1 MSVGYAYI
9 VTVYIRT
16 TTRKYRGKT
25 YTNYLLVE
33 SLHTPKGPRQK
44 VICSLGDLKPRPK
57 EEWLK
62 LARKVEAKLAG
73 QEPLFDEPDQEAQA
87 IVRKVEQKG
96 ARKEV
101 EEKRAAKRKRAEED
115 GHKKSTDDL
124 LAVHTDE
131 VTTERH
137 REAGSVHVGTQFWK
151 RLGLDDI
158 LADLGLTARARAL
171 TCLMTINR
179 LVHPS
184 SELATP
190 DWVRRTALDDLMG
203 IDFELLAEDS
213 LYRNLDRLHPR
224 RAAIESALFEREQT
238 LFNLDR
244 TVFCCDLT
252 STYFEGRAL
261 GNSKGKRG
269 YSRDKR
275 PDCKQVV
282 VGLVVNRDG
291 FPIAHEVFE
300 GNTRDRETL
309 GKMLDLMDKRVG
321 LKPGQTVVVDRGM
334 SYDDNLEEI
343 TGRKLHYIV
352 ASRQSERDVWLADFE
367 DTEGFEQ
374 VIRQPSPRNPF
385 QKKSQVQVKMRR
397 RGEETLVLCLSSERK
412 EKDRAIREK
421 QEGRL
426 LADVAKLEKR
436 VRGGGLVKPVKIGE
450 AIGRLKERYP
460 RVARYYTIECDPET
474 KQLTCKMDRAK
485 RSTTEKLDGS
495 YILKSDRDDLSA
507 DQAWRFYMLLT
518 RAENAFRSM
527 KSPLLMRPIHH
538 QRQERVETHIFLS
551 VLAYHLLVA
560 IEKTLLDQ
568 EVHTSWATVRETLR
582 THQVCTVVLPAGGG
596 SVLRI
601 RRASTPEPQ
610 HVELYELLRVP
621 TKIMTPRKT
630 WSDGETPYSD
640 AKNA

>member
-1 MSVGYAYI
+1 M
-9 VTVYIRT
+9 YIRT
-16 TTRKYRGKT
+16 TTRKYKGKT

-33 SLHTPKGPRQK
+33 SVHTPKGPRQK
-44 VICSLGDLKPRPK
+44 VISSLGDLKPRPK

-62 LARKVEAKLAG
+62 LARKVEAKLSG
-73 QEPLFDEPDQEAQA
+73 QEPLFDEPDQEAEA
-87 IVRKVEQKG
+87 IVRKVKEGKVAKG
-96 ARKEV
+96 
-101 EEKRAAKRKRAEED
+101 KRAKED
-115 GHKKSTDDL
+115 RHRNSRSDL
-124 LAVHTDE
+124 VAVHTDE

-137 REAGSVHVGTQFWK
+137 REAGSVHVAYQFWK

-158 LADLGLTARARAL
+158 LSEVGLTARALAL
-171 TCLMTINR
+171 TCVMTMNR

-190 DWVRRTALDDLMG
+190 DWIRSTALDDLMG
-203 IDFELLAEDS
+203 IDFELLGEDS

-244 TVFCCDLT
+244 TVFLYDLT
-252 STYFEGRAL
+252 STYFEGGAARNPKA
-261 GNSKGKRG
+261 KRG

-275 PDCKQVV
+275 PDCKQVI

-300 GNTRDRETL
+300 GNVQDRKTL
-309 GKMLDLMDKRVG
+309 GKMLDLIEKRVG
-321 LKPGQTVVVDRGM
+321 LKPGETVVVDRGM
-334 SYDDNLEEI
+334 AYEDNLKEI
-343 TGRKLHYIV
+343 TDRKLHYIV
-352 ASRQSERDVWLADFE
+352 ASRQPERDVWLADFE
-367 DTEGFEQ
+367 DTEGFED
-374 VIRQPSPRNPF
+374 VIREPSPRNPL
-385 QKKSQVQVKMRR
+385 QKKSHIQVKMRR
-397 RGEETLVLCLSSERK
+397 RDEETLVLCLSSERK

-421 QEGRL
+421 QEERF
-426 LADVAKLEKR
+426 LADVAKLQKR

-460 RVARYYTIECDPET
+460 RVARYYAFEYGPET
-474 KQLTCKMDRAK
+474 KKLACDLDQEK
-485 RSTTEKLDGS
+485 RSKAERLDGS
-495 YILKSDRDDLSA
+495 YILRSDRDDLSA
-507 DQAWRFYMLLT
+507 DEIWRFYMLLT

-538 QRQERVETHIFLS
+538 HREDRVETHIFLS

-568 EVHTSWATVRETLR
+568 GVHTSWATVRETLR
-582 THQVCTVVLPAGGG
+582 THQVCTVVLPANDG

-601 RRASTPEPQ
+601 RRDSTPEPQ
-610 HVELYELLRVP
+610 HVEVYERLGVP
-621 TKIMTPRKT
+621 TRIMTPRKT
-630 WSDGETPYSD
+630 WTD
-640 AKNA
+640 AEGTG

>member
-1 MSVGYAYI
+1 M
-9 VTVYIRT
+9 YIR
-16 TTRKYRGKT
+16 KT
-25 YTNYLLVE
+25 SRTYKSRTYANYLLVE

-62 LARKVEAKLAG
+62 LARKVEAKLSG
-73 QEPLFDEPDQEAQA
+73 QEVLFGEPDQEAEA
-87 IVRKVEQKG
+87 IVRRV
-96 ARKEV
+96 KE
-101 EEKRAAKRKRAEED
+101 KKAAKGKREEGAED
-115 GHKKSTDDL
+115 RHSNRAGDL
-124 LAVHTDE
+124 VAVHTEE

-137 REAGSVHVGTQFWK
+137 REAGSVHVGYQFWK

-158 LADLGLTARARAL
+158 LSEVGLPARARAL
-171 TCLMTINR
+171 TCVMTMNR

-184 SELATP
+184 SELAMP
-190 DWVRRTALDDLMG
+190 DWIRSTALDDLMG
-203 IDFELLAEDS
+203 IDFEFLGEDS

-224 RAAIESALFEREQT
+224 RAVIESALLAREQT
-238 LFNLDR
+238 LFNLDS
-244 TVFCCDLT
+244 TVFLYDLT
-252 STYFEGRAL
+252 STYFEGEAV
-261 GNSKGKRG
+261 GNPKGRRG

-275 PDCKQVV
+275 PDCKQVI

-291 FPIAHEVFE
+291 FPMAHEVFE
-300 GNTRDRETL
+300 GNTQDRNTL
-309 GKMLDLMDKRVG
+309 GTMLDLMDKRVG

-334 SYDDNLEEI
+334 AYDDNLKEI
-343 TGRKLHYIV
+343 TDRRLHYIV

-367 DTEGFEQ
+367 DMEGFEE

-385 QKKSQVQVKMRR
+385 QKKSHLQVKVRR
-397 RGEETLVLCLSSERK
+397 RDEETLVLCLSSERK

-421 QEGRL
+421 QEGRF
-426 LADVAKLEKR
+426 LADVAKLQER
-436 VRGGGLVKPVKIGE
+436 VRSAGLVKVVKIGE

-460 RVARYYTIECDPET
+460 RVARYYALEYGPET
-474 KQLTCKMDRAK
+474 KQVACKLDGAK
-485 RSTTEKLDGS
+485 RSKAEKLDGS
-495 YILKSDRDDLSA
+495 YILKSDRNDLPP
-507 DQAWRFYMLLT
+507 DETWRFYMLLT

-538 QRQERVETHIFLS
+538 RREERVETHIFLS

-568 EVHTSWATVRETLR
+568 EVHTSWATVRETLK
-582 THQVCTVVLPAGGG
+582 THQVCTVVLPADGG

-610 HVELYELLRVP
+610 HVELYGLLEV
-621 TKIMTPRKT
+621 TTTIMAPRKT

-640 AKNA
+640 AKTL